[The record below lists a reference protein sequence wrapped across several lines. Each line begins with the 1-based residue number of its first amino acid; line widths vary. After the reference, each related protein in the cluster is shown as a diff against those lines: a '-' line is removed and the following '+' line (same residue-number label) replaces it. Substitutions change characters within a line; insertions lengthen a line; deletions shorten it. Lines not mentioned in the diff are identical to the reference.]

1 MFLDRYAYN
10 NRLKDVNPLYKMA
23 FVFSMMALGFAGGLW
38 VHLFIFA
45 IMATAAVFIAGIDL
59 KGYAGLV
66 SGAILFLLP
75 GAFVVFLSSYSPR
88 EAALLCSRSL
98 AMVSCFYFLC
108 LTTPALEIVVALKGL
123 KGLGVPRLFVELAFL
138 TYRKIFTLA
147 DYAGMIYN
155 AQAARLGYISFASS
169 LRSTGFLVSGLFA
182 KAMEGSNKLQ
192 MALEARGYD
201 GGELKVLDIRPNA
214 NKKENTIFAMW
225 ASIIVISAI
234 ILLAINSLIKWGK
247 G

>member
-23 FVFSMMALGFAGGLW
+23 FAFSMMVLGFAGGFW

-59 KGYAGLV
+59 KGYAGLL
-66 SGAILFLLP
+66 SGAMLFLLP

-123 KGLGVPRLFVELAFL
+123 GVPRLFVELAFL
-138 TYRKIFTLA
+138 TYRQIFTLA
-147 DYAGMIYN
+147 DYAGMIYS
-155 AQAARLGYISFASS
+155 AQAARLGYISFESS
-169 LRSTGFLVSGLFA
+169 LRSTGLLVSGLFT

-201 GGELKVLDIRPNA
+201 GGELKVLDIRPND

-225 ASIIVISAI
+225 ASIIVVSAM
-234 ILLAINSLIKWGK
+234 ILSAINSLVKWGK